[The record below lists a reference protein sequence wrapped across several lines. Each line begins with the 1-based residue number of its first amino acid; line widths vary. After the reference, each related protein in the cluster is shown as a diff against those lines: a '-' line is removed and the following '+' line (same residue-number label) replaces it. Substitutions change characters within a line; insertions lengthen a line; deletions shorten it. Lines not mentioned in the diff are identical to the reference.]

1 MNVSFKLDDFSDT
14 GCREPL
20 ILSSQRQ
27 DSDDSTDRNAH
38 MVKSRY
44 LV

>member
-1 MNVSFKLDDFSDT
+1 MNVSFKLDDFSHT

-20 ILSSQRQ
+20 ILSSQRH
-27 DSDDSTDRNAH
+27 DSDDSTDRNIH
-38 MVKSRY
+38 MVKPGY